1 MELVPVVQDIVT
13 LTKSLVKDLL
23 SLTVLTKLIVVPVI
37 FCMKIMRSFHLT
49 LFAKASHIYWAKNGI
64 VFAYSAFEI
73 LMSH

>member
-1 MELVPVVQDIVT
+1 MELVPVVLDIVT

-37 FCMKIMRSFHLT
+37 FLHKNYEKLS
-49 LFAKASHIYWAKNGI
+49 SHIICKSLSHLFGKNGI